1 MQINKLPAFPPG
13 EQKDQHDDERK
24 RQSAWN
30 DDSFA
35 RGVTPILVVKRNQNG
50 EYIAAHM
57 PPSKHSDSWLAEHID
72 QTNNGRECGHH
83 EART

>member
-1 MQINKLPAFPPG
+1 
-13 EQKDQHDDERK
+13 
-24 RQSAWN
+24 
-30 DDSFA
+30 
-35 RGVTPILVVKRNQNG
+35 
-50 EYIAAHM
+50 M